1 LRYAISVRKVYI
13 LSLTDIGVVT
23 NITEVEWKVKKI
35 EILLVEDNADD
46 AELALLAFEKGDII
60 KKSQIHVVRDGVEA
74 LEYLFYTGAEATLHL
89 NHRPQLILL
98 DLKLPKLDG
107 LDLLK
112 KIKSHPEAKKIPVV
126 ILTGSKD
133 MDDWTDSYSLGVEC
147 VLHKSCDFDKFV
159 EATNLIALGAIEE
172 EESSVGELEEKTQ
185 NKVEILLVEDDPDD
199 AELTSLAFE
208 KNCNIAKNKIHV
220 TRDGVEA
227 LEYIFGA
234 EGADEFSL
242 SHHPQLIL
250 LDLKL
255 PKIDGLEVLKRIKSH
270 PEAKNIPVVVLTGSK
285 DWMDWTNALSLGAA
299 QYIDKPLKSDQ
310 IVDAVNLVH
319 LGGSVQGAKYGRV
332 LLCAPFSLV
341 DSSTK
346 GDDKKGDD
354 KK

>member
-1 LRYAISVRKVYI
+1 M
-13 LSLTDIGVVT
+13 
-23 NITEVEWKVKKI
+23 KKI

-46 AELALLAFEKGDII
+46 AELTLLAFETGDII
-60 KKSQIHVVRDGVEA
+60 KKSQIHVARDGVEA
-74 LEYLFYTGAEATLHL
+74 LEYLFESGSEANLHL
-89 NHRPQLILL
+89 NHHPQLILL

-147 VLHKSCDFDKFV
+147 FLHKSGDFDKFV
-159 EATNLIALGAIEE
+159 EATNLVALGAIEE
-172 EESSVGELEEKTQ
+172 EESSVGEVEEKTQ
-185 NKVEILLVEDDPDD
+185 NEGEILLVEDNPDD

-227 LEYIFGA
+227 LEYIFGF
-234 EGADEFSL
+234 ADENIDEDTPL
-242 SHHPQLIL
+242 KRRPKLIL
-250 LDLKL
+250 LDLAL
-255 PKIDGLEVLKRIKSH
+255 PKINGLEVLKRIKSH

-285 DWMDWTNALSLGAA
+285 NWMDWTNALSLGVA

-310 IVDAVNLVH
+310 IVDAVNLVNV
-319 LGGSVQGAKYGRV
+319 GGSVQGTKTERV

-341 DSSTK
+341 DFSTK
-346 GDDKKGDD
+346 GDDNKGDD

>member
-1 LRYAISVRKVYI
+1 M
-13 LSLTDIGVVT
+13 
-23 NITEVEWKVKKI
+23 KKI

-46 AELALLAFEKGDII
+46 AELTRLAFETGDIV
-60 KKSQIHVVRDGVEA
+60 KKNQIHVVRDGVEA
-74 LEYLFYTGAEATLHL
+74 LEYLFDTQAEATLHL
-89 NHRPQLILL
+89 NHHPQLILL

-133 MDDWTDSYSLGVEC
+133 MNDWTESYGLGAVC
-147 VLHKSCDFDKFV
+147 FLHKTCDFDKFV
-159 EATNLIALGAIEE
+159 EAINWIALGALE
-172 EESSVGELEEKTQ
+172 EESSVSEMEEKTQ
-185 NKVEILLVEDDPDD
+185 NNEEILLVEDDPDD
-199 AELTSLAFE
+199 AELTSLAIE
-208 KNCNIAKNKIHV
+208 KNCNSVKNKIHV

-227 LEYIFGA
+227 LEYIFGF
-234 EGADEFSL
+234 ADENIDEDTPL
-242 SHHPQLIL
+242 KRRPKLIL

-255 PKIDGLEVLKRIKSH
+255 PKINGLEVLKRIKSH

-285 DWMDWTNALSLGAA
+285 DWMDWTKALSLGVV

-310 IVDAVNLVH
+310 IVDAINLVNQ
-319 LGGSVQGAKYGRV
+319 GGSVQETKNGRF
-332 LLCAPFSLV
+332 LLCAPFHRV

-346 GDDKKGDD
+346 GEDKKGDD